1 MYTEDR
7 DAWWQLEHAFAGHI
21 ERLLRSV
28 MSNQENPLVDKML
41 DEDMY
46 QSALS
51 YARGL
56 DQDDFVQLVK
66 AVAPDLLKMV
76 EV

>member
-7 DAWWQLEHAFAGHI
+7 DAWWELDHAFAWHI
-21 ERLLRSV
+21 ESLLRSV
-28 MSNQENPLVDKML
+28 MPNQENPLVDKML

-56 DQDDFVQLVK
+56 DEDDFVQLVK